1 MSSIPS
7 VSLKSLMSDDAE
19 VITHL
24 ENSLE
29 NIGFFILKDH
39 DLNLELVRDAFS
51 LSKEL
56 FNLPFKIKK
65 KYHVEGS
72 NGARGYTPYGI
83 ETALNEDVPDQKEF
97 WHQGSTTNHK
107 LMPNLYIDELDGFSF
122 VDNLYKEFEKTG
134 LEILKAMS
142 KFNIKYNCDIID
154 SAVNGN
160 SILRMIHYPA
170 TKANNEYRARAH
182 NDVNLITLLIGG
194 NAAGLEAQDKQG
206 NWIPCNCSENEIIC
220 NIGDMMELISNRKL
234 ISTTHRVVAQGNS
247 SSSRYSIPF
256 FLHPRPEVVL
266 NTDTGLTADEFL
278 IKRLRDIKLN

>member
-51 LSKEL
+51 LSKDL

-65 KYHVEGS
+65 KYHVKGS

-97 WHQGSTTNHK
+97 WHQGSTTNHQ

-122 VDNLYKEFEKTG
+122 VDNLHKCTTESVKFYRPSHHFFEF
-134 LEILKAMS
+134 
-142 KFNIKYNCDIID
+142 
-154 SAVNGN
+154 SAAF
-160 SILRMIHYPA
+160 R
-170 TKANNEYRARAH
+170 R
-182 NDVNLITLLIGG
+182 NLQNFT
-194 NAAGLEAQDKQG
+194 QSCYF
-206 NWIPCNCSENEIIC
+206 WP
-220 NIGDMMELISNRKL
+220 
-234 ISTTHRVVAQGNS
+234 
-247 SSSRYSIPF
+247 
-256 FLHPRPEVVL
+256 
-266 NTDTGLTADEFL
+266 
-278 IKRLRDIKLN
+278 